1 MRQWHR
7 SYRGECSHPLEVWLM
22 YFKVK
27 YCGIHSLLLTVQLN
41 TQIRVHTYAHVP
53 ISKYGK
59 MVVTIECRW
68 WVSG

>member
-1 MRQWHR
+1 
-7 SYRGECSHPLEVWLM
+7 M